1 MTTSTDV
8 GIVIHLSKMP
18 ASDRSRILADYPPNV
33 KFLLM
38 WLNTHTGCIV
48 VYHLHYEPSFE
59 SPEKIIH
66 LNYKALLTYQLIK
79 HIPSSNVMEYLISL
93 GEDDEYSNSVLAT

>member
-8 GIVIHLSKMP
+8 GILIHLSKMP
-18 ASDRSRILADYPPNV
+18 ASDRSRILADYHPNV

-38 WLNTHTGCIV
+38 GLNTHTDCIV
-48 VYHLHYEPSFE
+48 INHLHYESSFE

-66 LNYKALLTYQLIK
+66 LNYKAWLTYQLIK
-79 HIPSSNVMEYLISL
+79 HMPSSNVMKYLISL
-93 GEDDEYSNSVLAT
+93 GEDDEYRNSVLAT